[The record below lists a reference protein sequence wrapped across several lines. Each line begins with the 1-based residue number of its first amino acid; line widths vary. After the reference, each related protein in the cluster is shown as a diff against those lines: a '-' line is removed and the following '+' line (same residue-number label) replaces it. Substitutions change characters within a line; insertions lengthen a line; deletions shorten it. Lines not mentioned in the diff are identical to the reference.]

1 MFILLCDVKAI
12 LLNYRKQENLSFG
25 NSFVS
30 TVRKISNINILIPN
44 LKKKTIFPKQLIK
57 TRTAFSRSK
66 IARTHKVFNGFYYLD
81 CHGKQCNEFAYTLSI
96 KMPTIKSGFIL
107 SIDSIASQCF
117 VIGRNFRSNLSTNQ
131 KLNHNQTRVAQKNS
145 PALGLRFM
153 GLLRNVIGSFDWEL
167 VL

>member
-44 LKKKTIFPKQLIK
+44 LKKKKTIFPKQLIK

-107 SIDSIASQCF
+107 SIDSIASPCF
-117 VIGRNFRSNLSTNQ
+117 VIGRKFSR
-131 KLNHNQTRVAQKNS
+131 
-145 PALGLRFM
+145 
-153 GLLRNVIGSFDWEL
+153 
-167 VL
+167 